1 MKKEKK
7 IFGNIFSKAGL
18 YDDVKVQEIKP
29 EVKKVYSEDEDEE
42 GPPPDPEIEDDPD
55 DFPKDSHEIE
65 MFKAIFDVSAA

>member
-29 EVKKVYSEDEDEE
+29 EVKKVDSEDEEEE
-42 GPPPDPEIEDDPD
+42 GAEIEE
-55 DFPKDSHEIE
+55 KG
-65 MFKAIFDVSAA
+65 